1 MISNLDGRIKRV
13 NELMIESVIEP
24 DLKEAI
30 NNLLNLIDESS
41 NRYWLYEVL
50 AVNYGRMTGFGS
62 RVSKL
67 EPSPLLG

>member
-41 NRYWLYEVL
+41 NRYHINAYWL
-50 AVNYGRMTGFGS
+50 AIRSIGRELWPHD
-62 RVSKL
+62 RVWLKSFKT
-67 EPSPLLG
+67 